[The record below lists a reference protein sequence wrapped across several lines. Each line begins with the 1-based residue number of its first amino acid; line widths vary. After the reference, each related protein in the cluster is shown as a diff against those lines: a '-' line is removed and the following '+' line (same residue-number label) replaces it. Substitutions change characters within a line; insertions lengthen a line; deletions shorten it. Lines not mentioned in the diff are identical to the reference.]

1 MSILAEKSLDRPVM
15 NKYETLFHRHP
26 SNPILT
32 GKDWPYSM
40 NSVFN
45 AGATLLPD
53 GSTLLLCRVEDRRG
67 ISHLCVARSVNG
79 VDGWQ
84 IDREPTLLPDVFFFS
99 SRRRHTRWNC
109 DWSSD
114 VCSSDLAVR
123 RRRPTRSTWWRPRCR
138 PR

>member
-1 MSILAEKSLDRPVM
+1 MSRRFASGSSQRKPGGRINAVFLDGTSGNAQAGRSGRYGEQLAMSILAEKSLDRPVM

-67 ISHLCVARSVNG
+67 LSHLCVARS
-79 VDGWQ
+79 
-84 IDREPTLLPDVFFFS
+84 
-99 SRRRHTRWNC
+99 
-109 DWSSD
+109 
-114 VCSSDLAVR
+114 A
-123 RRRPTRSTWWRPRCR
+123 
-138 PR
+138 